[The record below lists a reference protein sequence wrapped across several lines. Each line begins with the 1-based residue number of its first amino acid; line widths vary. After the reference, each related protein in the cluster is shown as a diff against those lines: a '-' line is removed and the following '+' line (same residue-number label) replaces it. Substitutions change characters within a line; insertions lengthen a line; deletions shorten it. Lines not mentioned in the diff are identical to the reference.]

1 MLFPKEGPDLAPQT
15 PCPRGR
21 GHTTTNRGNSVSDNR
36 FPHELLLIL
45 AIKSLAGNAQP
56 SLAITKVTP
65 KCRLLRATTNSSIG
79 PALSSARARPQSRHP
94 LCAAKPRRLGPPLSW
109 RAGAQPGRSG
119 DGSQAFCARTH
130 APAHSASH
138 QLIVVIAGSESGR
151 HSIVEVRC
159 NYGAAVEVA
168 PNFFGAFETS
178 LDLKCKIVVNGFSK
192 VFCLTSVRFRPDG
205 GTKLF
210 AHSEWW
216 CYTIIW
222 FLD

>member
-1 MLFPKEGPDLAPQT
+1 MRLPKLHPSVVFLEPQRLVVLAPLFPQQEHGPNL
-15 PCPRGR
+15 
-21 GHTTTNRGNSVSDNR
+21 
-36 FPHELLLIL
+36 
-45 AIKSLAGNAQP
+45 
-56 SLAITKVTP
+56 VTP
-65 KCRLLRATTNSSIG
+65 S
-79 PALSSARARPQSRHP
+79 ALP
-94 LCAAKPRRLGPPLSW
+94 KPRRLGPPLSW

-151 HSIVEVRC
+151 HSIVEDRC

-210 AHSEWW
+210 AHIEWC